1 MSVQDMLKEMSSR
14 VFNSSY
20 DSYMRNAYDLWA
32 ETDFKEEESDYAKG
46 VQALDSVLTE

>member
-20 DSYMRNAYDLWA
+20 DSYMRNAYDSGLKRISRKKRM
-32 ETDFKEEESDYAKG
+32 TMSKG
-46 VQALDSVLTE
+46 SKPWMLF